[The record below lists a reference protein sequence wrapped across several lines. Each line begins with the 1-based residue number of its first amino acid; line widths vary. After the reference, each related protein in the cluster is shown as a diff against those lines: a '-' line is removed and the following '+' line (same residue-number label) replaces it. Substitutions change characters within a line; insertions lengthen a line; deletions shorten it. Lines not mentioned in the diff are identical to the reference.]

1 MQMPEATMNKNDGA
15 IFGQDDVRATWQV
28 LAVKSEPKTGCV
40 QQRAHNHFGFGALA
54 LDIRHHAAA
63 GCFVDDIHGG
73 GGRVRLALSAADM
86 AGHGRFVH
94 RKSYEK

>member
-15 IFGQDDVRATWQV
+15 IFGQDDVRAAGQI
-28 LAVKSEPKTGCV
+28 LAVQPEAKTGCV
-40 QQRAHNHFGFGALA
+40 QKRTHNHFGFGALA

-73 GGRVRLALSAADM
+73 SRWVRLALSAANM

-94 RKSYEK
+94 RKSCEK